1 MTHRRLIP
9 VVLLMLVILLACD
22 AASTVCKPAPCGCEG
37 QAGTYGNRPTVCTQQ
52 GWQHDP
58 K

>member
-9 VVLLMLVILLACD
+9 VIVLMLAILLACD
-22 AASTVCKPAPCGCEG
+22 TASAVCKSAPCGCEG
-37 QAGTYGNRPTVCTQQ
+37 DTGSYGNRATVCTQQ